1 MPRLVVP
8 GCLQLIRLLYET
20 EVQYSVHYVQS
31 AALGRRIQMQ
41 DCKGIDWESMD
52 RDGKALRVES
62 LEEMEQLK
70 DPADP
75 QPPGTCRRQCSQKHV
90 IRQKNKEF
98 VPNPVLRKPGCAGG
112 GSGASTG
119 RQEGGHHSTTAA
131 QDRITR
137 GHPYMFGVGR
147 AGNLGMVT
155 RAPPL
160 AGLEFSTTLADGL
173 ETHSLAGLRRV
184 FACASPGNKSSNVLL
199 WAVRAQALRRVVTA
213 ACIKH
218 NQVRSAATN
227 DIRLGDL
234 KWMITADELSDV
246 SADPR
251 GWNSRRG

>member
-1 MPRLVVP
+1 MHTMLYGCDVSSRLPLSDRVSECLIVSCSP
-8 GCLQLIRLLYET
+8 ERLQLIRLLYET

-75 QPPGTCRRQCSQKHV
+75 QPPSGTCHRRCSQTRH
-90 IRQKNKEF
+90 NAEEL
-98 VPNPVLRKPGCAGG
+98 VPNPMLRIPGYAGG

-119 RQEGGHHSTTAA
+119 RQEGGHHGTTA

-147 AGNLGMVT
+147 AGNLGMIT

-184 FACASPGNKSSNVLL
+184 FACASSGSKSSNVLL
-199 WAVRAQALRRVVTA
+199 WAVRAQALRRVVTS

-218 NQVRSAATN
+218 NQVGS
-227 DIRLGDL
+227 G
-234 KWMITADELSDV
+234 S
-246 SADPR
+246 
-251 GWNSRRG
+251 